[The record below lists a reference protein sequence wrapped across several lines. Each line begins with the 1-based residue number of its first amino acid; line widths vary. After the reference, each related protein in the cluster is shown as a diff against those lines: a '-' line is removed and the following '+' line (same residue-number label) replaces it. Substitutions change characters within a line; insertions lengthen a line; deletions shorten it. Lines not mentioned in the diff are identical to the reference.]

1 MLSPKLG
8 YKIQPKLYNSL
19 FDIYVESEGD
29 YSRIKGSFE
38 STSRNAR
45 MLEVSEIEDEVA
57 KMTFTPTIISH
68 N

>member
-8 YKIQPKLYNSL
+8 YKIQPKVYNSL

-38 STSRNAR
+38 SSSRNAR
-45 MLEVSEIEDEVA
+45 MLEVSEIEDEA
-57 KMTFTPTIISH
+57 A
-68 N
+68 